1 MGPNALGLTYTKE
14 EACTSLAPLTA
25 RARFCPRITA
35 GHLEWLTM
43 RGSLTDS
50 GEHAAEPAVGG
61 GRDLARA
68 RDRVKVGVVI
78 TRREVDPR
86 RIADRLSAA
95 FERRVVVRT
104 FTTYAGL
111 VDAVSDTD
119 VDLAWLPP
127 VAYVRARRIAGVEL
141 LATVE
146 RGGRAA
152 YASALLGR
160 PGVVDRFEDIVGKRA
175 AWVDNWSA
183 AGYLAPRWM
192 LRARG
197 LSPDLVLKSQGFVGS
212 YDAIFDALASGTA
225 DVGASFCQVDE
236 GGAIVRRPWTDD
248 VTVLAVS
255 EPIPGDTFCAAQR
268 ADAEMVEDVRGVVL
282 GPTMTEVMAILG
294 GTRLVVGE
302 SSRYDALERELF
314 STG

>member
-1 MGPNALGLTYTKE
+1 
-14 EACTSLAPLTA
+14 
-25 RARFCPRITA
+25 
-35 GHLEWLTM
+35 M
-43 RGSLTDS
+43 RGSLIES
-50 GEHAAEPAVGG
+50 GEHPAEPSIGG
-61 GRDLARA
+61 QRDLARA
-68 RDRVKVGVVI
+68 RARVKVGVVI

-86 RIADRLSAA
+86 EIARRLSIAIG
-95 FERRVVVRT
+95 RRVVVRT
-104 FTTYAGL
+104 YTTYAGL

-127 VAYVRARRIAGVEL
+127 VAYVRARRMACVDL

-160 PGVVDRFEDIVGKRA
+160 PGVVDRFEDLAGKRA

-183 AGYLAPRWM
+183 AGYLVPRWM
-192 LRARG
+192 MRAHG
-197 LSPDLVLKSQGFVGS
+197 ISPDLTLKSQGFLGS
-212 YDAIFDALASGTA
+212 YDAIFDALASGAA

-236 GGAIVRRPWTDD
+236 TGRIVRRPWTDD
-248 VTVLAVS
+248 VTILGVS

-268 ADAEMVEDVRGVVL
+268 ADAEMVEEVRAIVL
-282 GPTMTEVMAILG
+282 GAAMTDVMALLG
-294 GTRLVVGE
+294 GTRLVGGE
-302 SSRYDALERELF
+302 SARYDALERELF